1 MIALTHPSDLAAHLP
16 GVRFL
21 VAEFMYR
28 PRPAEPHAQAVF
40 DYAWRSRLAQLDD
53 RDGVLLLCDS
63 PATLESLQPVLAD
76 YPHLR
81 VWWAVVNPPAGAQ
94 PCAPTDLSGLPYQLG
109 WPDPHSWQRVTM
121 TDRWARIRWALAAG
135 KAIQSTE
142 YKVQSAEKEP
152 PTISYQLSATNR
164 PSLTTSHQPLATAF
178 LVMPA
183 HDAVWG
189 KGLLPYLVRQA
200 GARVAVSPVTYHQ
213 HSPVPGVTIP
223 VEVIDLLN
231 AAFGKDALLAWKLHR
246 DQHQGFWGKM
256 SLLRLDCCGS
266 LLEALQ
272 PCAFEDDLAI
282 DSALAR
288 MGTPARGVY
297 IRDPRLYRQALPVFD
312 REAARQVIERTLHYS
327 LNIPGEG
334 ISGSSLNQPLGPLG
348 RLRLLHPRFRS
359 AHQAASALIAECSS
373 EIQVRLECYG
383 LSWVDWGAYRHVV
396 RVGDPCVEVWKRGT
410 LLV

>member
-1 MIALTHPSDLAAHLP
+1 MIALTHPADLAAHLP

-28 PRPAEPHAQAVF
+28 PRPVEPRAQAVF

-53 RDGVLLLCDS
+53 QDAVLLLCDQ
-63 PATLESLQPVLAD
+63 PATLESLQPVLQD

-81 VWWAVVNPPAGAQ
+81 VCWSVVNPSVD
-94 PCAPTDLSGLPYQLG
+94 TRSSVLPDAVGVPHHLA
-109 WPDPHSWQRVTM
+109 WPDPPTWQRVTM
-121 TDRWARIRWALAAG
+121 TDRWARIRWALVAG
-135 KAIQSTE
+135 A
-142 YKVQSAEKEP
+142 
-152 PTISYQLSATNR
+152 SYQ
-164 PSLTTSHQPLATAF
+164 PLTTAF

-189 KGLLPYLVRQA
+189 DDLLPYLVRQA

-213 HSPVPGVTIP
+213 HSPIPGVSIP
-223 VEVIDLLN
+223 AEVIDLLN
-231 AAFGKDALLAWKLHR
+231 AAFGKDALLAWKLQR

-256 SLLRLDCCGS
+256 SLLRLDHCGA

-297 IRDPRLYRQALPVFD
+297 IRDPQLYRQALPVFD
-312 REAARQVIERTLHYS
+312 RQAARRVIERTLHYS
-327 LNIPGEG
+327 LNIPSEG
-334 ISGSSLNQPLGPLG
+334 LSGSSLNQPLGALG
-348 RLRLLHPRFRS
+348 RLRLLRPRFRT
-359 AHQAASALIAECSS
+359 AHRAAAALIAECSL
-373 EIQVRLECYG
+373 EIQTRLERYG

-410 LLV
+410 VLV

>member
-53 RDGVLLLCDS
+53 RDGVLLLCDQ
-63 PATLESLQPVLAD
+63 PATLESLRPVLAD

-81 VWWAVVNPPAGAQ
+81 VWWAVVNPLAGAQ
-94 PCAPTDLSGLPYQLG
+94 PCAPTDQSGLPYQLG

-121 TDRWARIRWALAAG
+121 TDRWVRIRWALAAG
-135 KAIQSTE
+135 AR
-142 YKVQSAEKEP
+142 Y
-152 PTISYQLSATNR
+152 
-164 PSLTTSHQPLATAF
+164 QPLTTAF

-189 KGLLPYLVRQA
+189 EGLLPYLVRRA

-213 HSPVPGVTIP
+213 HSPIPGVTIP

-266 LLEALQ
+266 LLENLQ

-312 REAARQVIERTLHYS
+312 REAARRVIERTLHYS

-359 AHQAASALIAECSS
+359 AHQAAAALIAECSS
-373 EIQVRLECYG
+373 EIQVRLERYG

>member
-1 MIALTHPSDLAAHLP
+1 MIELTHPSDLAAHLP

-28 PRPAEPHAQAVF
+28 SRPAETRTQAVF
-40 DYAWRSRLAQLDD
+40 DYTWRSRLVQLDD
-53 RDGVLLLCDS
+53 RDGVLLLCDQ
-63 PATLESLQPVLAD
+63 PATLESLQPVLQD

-94 PCAPTDLSGLPYQLG
+94 PCAPTDQSGLPYQLG

-135 KAIQSTE
+135 AR
-142 YKVQSAEKEP
+142 
-152 PTISYQLSATNR
+152 YQT
-164 PSLTTSHQPLATAF
+164 LTTAF

-189 KGLLPYLVRQA
+189 DGLLPYLVRQA

-213 HSPVPGVTIP
+213 HSPIPGVSIP
-223 VEVIDLLN
+223 AEVIDVLN
-231 AAFGKDALLAWKLHR
+231 AAFGKDTLLAWKLYR

-256 SLLRLDCCGS
+256 SLLRLNHCGS

-312 REAARQVIERTLHYS
+312 REAARRVIERTLHYS

-334 ISGSSLNQPLGPLG
+334 VSGSSLNQPLGPLG

-359 AHQAASALIAECSS
+359 AHQAAAALIAECSL
-373 EIQVRLECYG
+373 EIQVRLERYG